1 MKSEWKD
8 LTLGDVAQNI
18 SRRFDFNDRPEV
30 VFINTGDVLGGNFLV
45 NTYTESGGLPGQ
57 AKKAIESK
65 ATTHS
70 EALSLRIPPPLNL
83 AQVLRYVDSTELV
96 EDDDLLRAG
105 KSMLLQGHQLAEPG
119 SCAGLAALWRSR
131 ESLKGKTVVLVVS
144 GANLDEPTM
153 RMVMDST
160 LLF

>member
-1 MKSEWKD
+1 MCIRDS
-8 LTLGDVAQNI
+8 
-18 SRRFDFNDRPEV
+18 
-30 VFINTGDVLGGNFLV
+30 
-45 NTYTESGGLPGQ
+45 
-57 AKKAIESK
+57 
-65 ATTHS
+65 
-70 EALSLRIPPPLNL
+70 
-83 AQVLRYVDSTELV
+83 YVDNTELV